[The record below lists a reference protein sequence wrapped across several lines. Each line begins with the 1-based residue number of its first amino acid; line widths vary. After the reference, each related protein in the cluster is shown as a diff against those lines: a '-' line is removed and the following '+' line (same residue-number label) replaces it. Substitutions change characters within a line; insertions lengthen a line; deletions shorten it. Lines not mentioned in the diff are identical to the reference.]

1 MAKKAAADPKGSF
14 PNDKSKGQVLEEFY
28 ADKKSDLS
36 GKKLKTIWEET
47 SDEIQK
53 LYKSAKWEYVEAN
66 VKQYVR
72 TALIKLNIFVPT
84 TRDGKT
90 AKRKVETKTV
100 SPTQAIES
108 LTQLKAGGLDLDA
121 IKKAMAAIES
131 HNQKHPANAQTIEN
145 VVSMLGVVETARQ
158 AIDEQAKK
166 LAGLGF

>member
-1 MAKKAAADPKGSF
+1 MAKKAAANPKGSF

-28 ADKKSDLS
+28 ADKKGDLS

-72 TALIKLNIFVPT
+72 TALIKLNILVPT
-84 TRDGKT
+84 TRERKT
-90 AKRKVETKTV
+90 EKRKVETKTV
-100 SPTQAIES
+100 SPT
-108 LTQLKAGGLDLDA
+108 DA

-131 HNQKHPANAQTIEN
+131 HNQKQPANAVKIEN